1 MKEGISIREGD
12 VYRWYYKNDTEY
24 RASCG
29 GGTAYWCMDNQCYA
43 TERSGEIYLLDT
55 YWIDYGQEYI
65 GNEVTYVDPEKV
77 DLEFVCNLHDVE
89 FIKYGMEDYDKV
101 YNLSR
106 QKGCYKAFA
115 VDKDATVSNKALHAK
130 YQRELEKAESDKRC
144 AEWDIERYTKLLSE
158 LQ

>member
-65 GNEVTYVDPEKV
+65 GNEVTYVNPEKV

-101 YNLSR
+101 YNISR

-115 VDKDATVSNKALHAK
+115 VDKGATVSNKALRAK

-158 LQ
+158 P